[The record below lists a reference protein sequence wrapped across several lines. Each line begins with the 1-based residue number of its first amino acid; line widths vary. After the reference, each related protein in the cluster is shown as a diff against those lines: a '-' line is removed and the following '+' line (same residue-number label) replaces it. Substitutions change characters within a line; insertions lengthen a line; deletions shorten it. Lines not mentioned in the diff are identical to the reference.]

1 MTLATWLSLV
11 AICCLGAVSPGPS
24 LAVVLRHTLC
34 NGRIHGILVSITH
47 ALGLAVWAVLTI
59 SGLAVL
65 VTEIPVLYKLITY
78 IGAVYLAW
86 MGVKAI
92 RSKGGNHF
100 RIDNTSAPLIEA
112 ARDGIMV
119 SLLNPKLAIFFIAL
133 FSQFVTVDLTLADQ
147 LIMLGTVVSI
157 DSFWYITVAIVLS
170 HSRIIDKLQQQSAMI
185 DKISGIVLVGL
196 ALRVVTLS

>member
-59 SGLAVL
+59 WGLAVL

-157 DSFWYITVAIVLS
+157 DSFWYITVAIILS
-170 HSRIIDKLQQQSAMI
+170 HSRIIDKLQRQSAMI

>member
-11 AICCLGAVSPGPS
+11 AICSVGAISPGPS
-24 LAVVLRHTLC
+24 LAVVLRHTIS
-34 NGRIHGILVSITH
+34 NGRTHGILTSLTH
-47 ALGLAVWAVLTI
+47 AVGLAVWALLTI
-59 SGLAVL
+59 WGLALL

-78 IGAVYLAW
+78 VGAAYLAW

-92 RSKGGNHF
+92 CSRGGDQF
-100 RIDNTSAPLIEA
+100 RIEKTTAPLVEA
-112 ARDGIMV
+112 ARDGVMV

-133 FSQFVTVDLTLADQ
+133 FSQFVSADLTLIDQ

-157 DSFWYITVAIVLS
+157 DSLWYITVAIVLS
-170 HSRIIDKLQQQSAMI
+170 HSRLIDKLQQQSATI
-185 DKISGIVLVGL
+185 DKISGFVLVGL